1 MALIRFR
8 DWLTEQAGDATMM
21 SSGKDGYDQNLQE
34 PEGLA
39 YKKPVVP
46 SFRSRMSKKL
56 DKLFGKGK
64 KDGVASTRQGRK

>member
-1 MALIRFR
+1 MGLSFR
-8 DWLTEQAGDATMM
+8 DWLEQAGDATMM
-21 SSGKDGYDQNLQE
+21 WSGKDGYDQNLQE

-39 YKKPVVP
+39 YKKPEVP

-64 KDGVASTRQGRK
+64 KDGVASTREKRK